1 MYKQHN
7 YKKQYSYNSTIN
19 IDLVIE
25 HFHNFIQDLNLE
37 NNNNNIKYIT
47 LFIELE
53 YTDHRGYPKNITL
66 CKWRPVDLKSKMTI
80 IKTQLTQNIKVLFE
94 YFKGKEF
101 NTVLFNYN
109 IINYTKFR
117 SLKARHQARKIRN
130 KSNILKAL
138 IKTNTK

>member
-53 YTDHRGYPKNITL
+53 YTDHRGYPK
-66 CKWRPVDLKSKMTI
+66 
-80 IKTQLTQNIKVLFE
+80 
-94 YFKGKEF
+94 
-101 NTVLFNYN
+101 
-109 IINYTKFR
+109 
-117 SLKARHQARKIRN
+117 
-130 KSNILKAL
+130 ILL
-138 IKTNTK
+138 YVNGDQ

>member
-1 MYKQHN
+1 MNKTTN
-7 YKKQYSYNSTIN
+7 TKQYPYNSTIN
-19 IDLVIE
+19 IDLVME
-25 HFHNFIQDLNLE
+25 HFNNFIPDLNLE
-37 NNNNNIKYIT
+37 NNYNIKYIT

-53 YTDHRGYPKNITL
+53 YTDHRGNSKRITL